1 MSSCTTRSAT
11 KSFSS
16 NTSTNSITEQPG
28 RSQKL
33 GDSSRLRGKACPKIH
48 HEDTK
53 THESFST
60 SRMIRGGLA
69 ATNQH
74 GAAQQQPENLTTK
87 TPRHEDSHRQERGDL
102 G

>member
-1 MSSCTTRSAT
+1 MNSCTTRSAT

-28 RSQKL
+28 RSQKP

-48 HEDTK
+48 HEDRK

-60 SRMIRGGLA
+60 SCMIRGGFSGHELTRYSPA
-69 ATNQH
+69 ATQKSH
-74 GAAQQQPENLTTK
+74 HKDTK
-87 TPRHEDSHRQERGDL
+87 TRRFTQARTW
-102 G
+102 